1 MLIFTLDGDSLS
13 PISTYFTFT
22 RKNIMSFWKKMFKKT
37 KKENNKH
44 HEAEMRYFRI
54 LEKRMAKLE
63 KKLKKKKK

>member
-1 MLIFTLDGDSLS
+1 
-13 PISTYFTFT
+13 
-22 RKNIMSFWKKMFKKT
+22 MSFWKKMFKKT